1 MSGGILDLIPT
12 PSQGDDITAIIDG
25 APMAEQDKMRAAVK
39 AGLMPDPQQMAMQMQ
54 QGQGAPAGGL
64 MPGGPPPGPQ
74 MPPQAPP
81 QGLASGGPV
90 REGVPASGRYVV
102 GLVKHPSPGRADAVD
117 AVARVGS
124 YVIPADVVSA
134 LGEGNTDAGAKV
146 LEQGLRNRNLGFAD
160 GGLVPEDAMEVK
172 LSGGEFVF
180 PPEDVEEIGNGDM
193 RAGASEL
200 DKFVSSV
207 RERVSQ
213 MAPNMP
219 EPK

>member
-12 PSQGDDITAIIDG
+12 PEFGDDVTAIIDG
-25 APMAEQDKMRAAVK
+25 APMSDQDKMRAAVK
-39 AGLMPDPQQMAMQMQ
+39 AGLVPDPQQMAMQMQ
-54 QGQGAPAGGL
+54 QGQGGPAGGL
-64 MPGGPPPGPQ
+64 MPGGPAAPA
-74 MPPQAPP
+74 MPPQGPP
-81 QGLASGGPV
+81 QGLADGGPV
-90 REGVPASGRYVV
+90 KEGVPASGHYVV

-146 LEQGLRNRNLGFAD
+146 LEQGLRNRSLGFAD
-160 GGLVPEDAMEVK
+160 GGLVPEDVMEVR

-193 RAGASEL
+193 RAGAEEL

-207 RERVSQ
+207 RERVGQ
-213 MAPNMP
+213 MATNMP